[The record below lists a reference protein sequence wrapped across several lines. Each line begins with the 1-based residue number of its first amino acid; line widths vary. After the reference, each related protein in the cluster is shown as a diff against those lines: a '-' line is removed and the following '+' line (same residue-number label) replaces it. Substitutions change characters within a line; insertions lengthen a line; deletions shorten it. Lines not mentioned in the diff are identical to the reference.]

1 MWDFTSPR
9 KVIFGE
15 DALEYLSEKQF
26 KHVFIVTDPV
36 MRKLHLHLLEE
47 QLKATNA
54 EITIFDEI
62 PGEPTLQIVQK
73 GAKLLAETKPD
84 AIIAFGGGS
93 VMDSAK
99 GMWPM
104 WASPEDG
111 IDAIEG
117 LNPFEDLKLREK
129 TGCILINIPTTS
141 GTGSDVTWATV
152 LTDNSSETERK
163 ASFGNRELVADIT
176 ILDPILTK
184 TLPRSLIAGAGLDAL
199 SHAVGGYLSTWANDF
214 SDALLLHAFK
224 LLWINIPIA
233 YHQAETGEVNFEIRE
248 KLHNAATMSG
258 WGFSNSQIILGHA
271 IGHTIGG
278 AFKIPHSRC
287 IGAACWYSLMYNKNS
302 ISDRIADLARTIGIE
317 GKSKEELSV
326 NLIKEFKRLWIEL
339 NLPVSLQEMG
349 VTKEKY
355 DAEIES
361 VIDYTLNDS
370 GTLSNPRPVDY
381 EDIVKIYEYFFEGRE
396 LDF

>member
-15 DALEYLSEKQF
+15 DALEYLSEKDF
-26 KHVFIVTDPV
+26 KHAFVVTDPV
-36 MRKLHLHLLEE
+36 MKKLHFHLLEE
-47 QLKATNA
+47 QLKAIDA
-54 EITIFDEI
+54 KITIFDEI
-62 PGEPTLQIVQK
+62 PGEPSLQTVEK
-73 GAKLLAETKPD
+73 GAKLLAEVKPD
-84 AIIAFGGGS
+84 VIIAFGGGS

-104 WASPEDG
+104 WANPEDG

-117 LNPFEDLKLREK
+117 LDPFADLKLREK

-152 LTDNSSETERK
+152 LTDKSSDTERK
-163 ASFGNRELVADIT
+163 ASFGNRDLVADIT

-184 TLPRSLIAGAGLDAL
+184 TLPKSLIAGTGFDAI

-224 LLWINIPIA
+224 LLWNNLPLA
-233 YHQAETGEVNFEIRE
+233 YQQAETGEVDYEVRE

-258 WGFSNSQIILGHA
+258 WGFGNSQIILGHA
-271 IGHTIGG
+271 IGHTIGA
-278 AFKIPHSRC
+278 AFKIPHSKC
-287 IGAACWYSLMYNKNS
+287 IGACCWYSLMYNKNTVS
-302 ISDRIADLARTIGIE
+302 ERIADLATAAGIKGDTI
-317 GKSKEELSV
+317 EEKAE
-326 NLIKEFKRLWIEL
+326 NLIVAFKKMLMDVD
-339 NLPVSLQEMG
+339 LPISLEEMG

-355 DAEIES
+355 DTEIET

-370 GTLSNPRPVDY
+370 GSLSNPREVDY
-381 EDIVKIYEYFFEGRE
+381 EDYVNIYSAMFSGKE